1 MWLSSNKNW
10 NTIPSSLSYSISNL
24 FYLPTIVGMLNTYE
38 VLTVSQK
45 ITVKNCES
53 EDHALEKIGMKRDVV
68 VETNL
73 IEVLKLEKPKEDS
86 ESQD

>member
-1 MWLSSNKNW
+1 
-10 NTIPSSLSYSISNL
+10 
-24 FYLPTIVGMLNTYE
+24 MLKTYE
-38 VLTVSQK
+38 VLIVSQK

-68 VETNL
+68 VKINL
-73 IEVLKLEKPKEDS
+73 IEALKLEKPKDDL